1 MEPRILLDF
10 LLRVAPLKDAHRHCA
25 TLRGEPE
32 SVAAHSW
39 RLALMALLLKNTFPD
54 LDMDRV
60 VAMCL
65 VHDFGEAV
73 TGDIPAFL
81 KTGRDE
87 KVEEGA
93 VEGLLSHLP
102 EREREE
108 ISALFLEM
116 QEQSTPEARLF
127 KALDKIEAVIA
138 HNESDLST
146 WLPLEY
152 DLQLTY
158 GVKEAEAF
166 PYMQALR
173 QAVRQDSLDKI
184 AAGRAENEKT
194 PPETE

>member
-10 LLRVAPLKDAHRHCA
+10 LLRVAPLKDAHRHCT

-39 RLALMALLLKNTFPD
+39 RLALMALLLKDTFPE

-60 VAMCL
+60 IHMCL
-65 VHDFGEAV
+65 VHDLGEAV
-73 TGDIPAFL
+73 TGDIPTFL
-81 KTGRDE
+81 KTSKDE
-87 KVEEGA
+87 TVEDGA
-93 VEGLLSHLP
+93 VEGLVSHLP
-102 EREREE
+102 EGERDY
-108 ISALFLEM
+108 ISHLFSEM
-116 QEQSTPEARLF
+116 QDQSTPEAKLF
-127 KALDKIEAVIA
+127 RALDKIEAVIA

-166 PYMQALR
+166 PYMQLLR
-173 QAVRQDSLDKI
+173 EAVRQDSLIKI
-184 AAGRAENEKT
+184 AAGTAPDGEAPAEKE
-194 PPETE
+194 